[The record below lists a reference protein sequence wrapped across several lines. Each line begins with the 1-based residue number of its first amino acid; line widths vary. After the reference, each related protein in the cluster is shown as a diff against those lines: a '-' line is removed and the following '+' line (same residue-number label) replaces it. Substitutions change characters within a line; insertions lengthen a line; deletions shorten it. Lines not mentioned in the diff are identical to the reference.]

1 MISKI
6 YWKLSPRLLPWS
18 SKKLLECICLTLT
31 AVKDIFNIQEEIELP
46 VEQSH
51 LLILIIKPLK
61 MITNQSIGMMFHHS
75 EGDLEDQWRTITK
88 LTIEWKEPL
97 REETKVVHQW
107 EEICRLIQEE
117 IDRLLEQEVFLL
129 QKSLTSQV
137 IKVSAKC
144 AEDEWLNCL
153 FE

>member
-1 MISKI
+1 
-6 YWKLSPRLLPWS
+6 
-18 SKKLLECICLTLT
+18 
-31 AVKDIFNIQEEIELP
+31 
-46 VEQSH
+46 
-51 LLILIIKPLK
+51 

-75 EGDLEDQWRTITK
+75 EGDLEDQWRTITN

-97 REETKVVHQW
+97 REETKVGHQW